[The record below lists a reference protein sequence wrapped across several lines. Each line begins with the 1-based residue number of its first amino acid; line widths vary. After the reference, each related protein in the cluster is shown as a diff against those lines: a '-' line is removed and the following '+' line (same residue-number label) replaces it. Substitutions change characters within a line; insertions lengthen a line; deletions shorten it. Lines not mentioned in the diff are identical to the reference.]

1 MPILLR
7 RALAAA
13 LSLALA
19 TAAAGQGR
27 PASVQTDFVT
37 TAEMS
42 ETISVF
48 GEIVS
53 GQQSRVAARVSGI
66 ADAVPIRVGD
76 RIAEGDLLAAI
87 DTELLTIGV
96 DQARAEVTIAEA
108 AIASVEA
115 RLDRAEKALRRAEGL
130 RENNT
135 IAEAQLEDRA
145 SEYAEARGARA
156 EALARVESARTALRR
171 AEYDLENAAIRA
183 PFDGVVLSVDTE
195 VGQFVATG
203 SEIATIVDIGAM
215 EVEANVPSRFV
226 PALSEGLEVDAAT
239 DAGGALRLALRT
251 VLPTEFASTRTRPVR
266 FDIVRR
272 EAEPAIGQSV
282 TLEVPVSA
290 PRSVAAVPKDALIQ
304 AAGGWTVYLAADGQ
318 AQPRTVEIGA
328 ALGDRFEVI
337 SGLAPGDEVVVRGNE
352 RLRPGQPIA
361 ARPVAPPPNGAPA
374 EGDAPAGEAS
384 DRPAGVR
391 PGADPADEAG
401 ENAAR
406 RQAAVEERG

>member
-1 MPILLR
+1 MPTLLR
-7 RALAAA
+7 RALALLFA
-13 LSLALA
+13 LSLAA
-19 TAAAGQGR
+19 VAAAQGR
-27 PASVQTDFVT
+27 PAGVQTDFVT

-53 GQQSRVAARVSGI
+53 GQQSRVAARVAGI
-66 ADAVPIRVGD
+66 ADSVPIRVGD
-76 RIAEGDLLAAI
+76 RIAAGDLLAAI

-96 DQARAEVTIAEA
+96 DQARADITIAEA
-108 AIASVEA
+108 AIATVEA

-145 SEYAEARGARA
+145 SEYAEARGART
-156 EALARVESARTALRR
+156 EALARVDAARTALRR

-203 SEIATIVDIGAM
+203 SEIATIVDTGAM

-226 PALSEGLEVDAAT
+226 PALSDGLEVDAAT

-266 FDIVRR
+266 FDILQR

-304 AAGGWTVYLAADGQ
+304 AAGGWTVYLAAEGQ

-352 RLRPGQPIA
+352 RLRPGQPIE
-361 ARPVAPPPNGAPA
+361 ARPVSPPPGGAPA
-374 EGDAPAGEAS
+374 DGDAPAGEAS
-384 DRPAGVR
+384 DRPAGAT

-401 ENAAR
+401 ENGAR